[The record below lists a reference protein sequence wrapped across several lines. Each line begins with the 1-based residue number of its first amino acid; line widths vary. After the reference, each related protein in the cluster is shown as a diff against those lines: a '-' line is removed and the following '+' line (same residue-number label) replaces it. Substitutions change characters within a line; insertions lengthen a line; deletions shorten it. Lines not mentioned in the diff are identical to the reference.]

1 MRNETAGPRLANRD
15 QQGDLKRDRSDLG
28 LIRRISSWISL
39 RLAVELLVESGVGHH
54 LGVVLQR
61 RGNILL
67 LRRGENGARFRK
79 GRKTEGERDQHDRAG
94 ERQPERQPEGASRRV
109 HSGGL
114 ADSLLVDRR
123 ERVVVELGDEQSEAD
138 PGDRER
144 HREVPAGIGPGDDGD
159 QQDQP
164 ISRSANPA
172 LMMLLAA
179 ALALRP
185 AMVAVPNTLSESGAS
200 DRPASSALYS
210 RTIAGRSGS

>member
-1 MRNETAGPRLANRD
+1 MC
-15 QQGDLKRDRSDLG
+15 
-28 LIRRISSWISL
+28 W

-61 RGNILL
+61 RGDFLL

-79 GRKTEGERDQHDRAG
+79 GRETEGERDQHDRAG

-109 HSGGL
+109 HAGGL

-144 HREVPAGIGPGDDGD
+144 DREVPAGIGAGDDGD
-159 QQDQP
+159 QQDQTDQQERE
-164 ISRSANPA
+164 SRPDD
-172 LMMLLAA
+172 AA
-179 ALALRP
+179 GPPRSRP
-185 AMVAVPNTLSESGAS
+185 SG
-200 DRPASSALYS
+200 R
-210 RTIAGRSGS
+210 R